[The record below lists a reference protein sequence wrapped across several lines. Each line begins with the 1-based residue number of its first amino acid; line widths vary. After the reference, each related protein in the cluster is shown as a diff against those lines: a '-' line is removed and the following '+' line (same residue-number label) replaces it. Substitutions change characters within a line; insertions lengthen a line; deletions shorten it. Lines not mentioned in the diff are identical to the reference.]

1 MEGEKFE
8 GKAKGGKAR
17 AEKLTA
23 EQRKEIAKKAAEAR
37 WQDTSKPEGPK
48 TGKLLREK
56 LRFELKDVTEPN
68 LYREYFPYTEVPK
81 LPFNDR
87 VVLRE
92 LPSDIFIT
100 DTTFRDGQ
108 QSRPPYTA
116 QEIATIYDF
125 MHRMSGPNGVIRQ
138 TEFFLYSDKD
148 KEAVRL
154 CMERGYEFPE
164 ITGWIRAVKSD
175 FQLVKDM
182 GLKETG
188 ILVSCSD
195 YHIFL
200 KLNMTRSQAMEKYL
214 EVIKAALDAG
224 VRPRCHFEDITRAD
238 FFGFVIPFAQEL
250 MRLTEESGIPIK
262 IRACDT
268 MGYGVPYVGAA
279 LPRGVPEIMYAL
291 RHYAGVPSE
300 LLEWHGHNDF
310 HKGLINATTAW
321 LYGCSAA
328 NGALLGFG
336 ERTGNTPVEALLV
349 EYASILGTPNGAD
362 MTAITDMSE
371 YFRRDLKFPIPTNY
385 PFVGSDFNNTAA
397 GIHAD
402 GALKNEEIYNIF
414 DTTAILKRPMG
425 VIITDKSGIA
435 GIAMW
440 ANAHLGLSGEK
451 AVDKRHPG
459 VAKIHKWVMEQYAQG
474 RTTNISRDE
483 MAEKVKKYL
492 PEFMVSDLDV
502 MKEKAREIAVHLVEG
517 VVAGESFKR
526 MDKKGMEKDLQRL
539 LDDNPFIQFAY
550 VVKTSGRKVT
560 KNITQIVDRAT
571 YEHYGLD
578 EDFSDRSWFINPMK
592 DGMTAVSNFYTSK
605 ITGALAITVST
616 PIRDHEE
623 DIIGVLGIDIKFED
637 LVKAE

>member
-1 MEGEKFE
+1 MSKKEKKSQE
-8 GKAKGGKAR
+8 PGN
-17 AEKLTA
+17 
-23 EQRKEIAKKAAEAR
+23 
-37 WQDTSKPEGPK
+37 
-48 TGKLLREK
+48 TGRLLREHIP
-56 LRFELKDVTEPN
+56 FELKDVSEPN
-68 LYREYFPYTEVPK
+68 LFREYFPYSEVPK
-81 LPFNDR
+81 LPFSDR
-87 VVLRE
+87 LVPKE
-92 LPSDIFIT
+92 LPEDIFIT

-116 QEIATIYDF
+116 QQIATIYDF

-154 CMERGYEFPE
+154 CLERGYRFPE
-164 ITGWIRAVKSD
+164 VTGWIRANKND

-200 KLNMTRSQAMEKYL
+200 KMNLTRAKALDQYL
-214 EVIKAALDAG
+214 GIVKAALDAG
-224 VRPRCHFEDITRAD
+224 VKPRCHFEDITRAD

-250 MRLTEESGIPIK
+250 MKLYEETGMPIK
-262 IRACDT
+262 VRACDT

-321 LYGCSAA
+321 LYGCSSA

-349 EYASILGTPNGAD
+349 EYTSILGTENGAD
-362 MTAITDMSE
+362 LTAVTDMAE
-371 YFRRDLKFPIPTNY
+371 YFQRELNFHIPTNY
-385 PFVGSDFNNTAA
+385 PFVGADFNNTAA

-414 DTTAILKRPMG
+414 DTTRILNRPMG

-435 GIAMW
+435 GIAYW
-440 ANAHLGLSGEK
+440 VNAYLGASGEK

-459 VAKIHKWVMEQYAQG
+459 IAKIHKWVMEQYAAG

-483 MAEKVKKYL
+483 MAGMVKKYL
-492 PEFMVSDLDV
+492 PEFLVSDLDI
-502 MKEKAREIAVHLVEG
+502 MKQKARDIAVHLIEA
-517 VVAGESFKR
+517 VADTEPFKR
-526 MDKKGMEKDLQRL
+526 KNKKGMESALQKL

-550 VVKTSGRKVT
+550 AVNTEGKKVT

-578 EDFSDRSWFINPMK
+578 EDFSDRNWFIGPLK
-592 DGMTAVSNFYTSK
+592 DGQTHVTNFYTSK

-616 PIRDHEE
+616 PIREYEE

-637 LVKAE
+637 LVKTE